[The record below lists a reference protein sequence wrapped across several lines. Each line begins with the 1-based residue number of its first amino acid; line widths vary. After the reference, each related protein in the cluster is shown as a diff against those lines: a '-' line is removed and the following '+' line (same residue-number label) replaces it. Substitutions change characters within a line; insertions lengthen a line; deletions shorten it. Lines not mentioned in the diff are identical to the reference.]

1 MCHWICCGSQLG
13 IYFFLLNKIVSLWSL
28 EFKGQHEIKKKKK
41 TPSSLSM
48 LGCSLWTI
56 SSTIEELSCIK

>member
-1 MCHWICCGSQLG
+1 VMCHWICCGSQLG

-41 TPSSLSM
+41 NSFLFEHAWLLPLDN
-48 LGCSLWTI
+48 
-56 SSTIEELSCIK
+56 K